1 MLKPVPT
8 IPAKRRNSMPQP
20 EIDPAPI
27 EAELAAI
34 SELEHRIRVAH
45 RSGDLTEA
53 TRLEADRYP
62 RAFATVQSGPYALLT
77 PLSGY
82 GRVALSRKEDAEVV
96 TLPVDY
102 WDLAYFR
109 DQYASLR
116 TGSILSD
123 FIQRHAAIW
132 VQLPGDVPD
141 PGRQADA
148 VIINPGSDPAGPV
161 FIRIEYA
168 DDPTE

>member
-1 MLKPVPT
+1 MSL
-8 IPAKRRNSMPQP
+8 P

-34 SELEHRIRVAH
+34 SELESQIRLAN
-45 RSGDLTEA
+45 RTGDVTEA
-53 TRLEADRYP
+53 TRLEAIRYS
-62 RAFATVQSGPYALLT
+62 RAFATVRSGPYTLLT
-77 PLSGY
+77 PLSVY
-82 GRVALSRKEDAEVV
+82 GRDALTHSHDTEVV

-109 DQYASLR
+109 DQYASSFR

-123 FIQRHAAIW
+123 FIRHHAAVW
-132 VQLPGDVPD
+132 VQLPENVPD
-141 PGRQADA
+141 PSRLTDTI
-148 VIINPGSDPAGPV
+148 VINPGSDPAGSV

-168 DDPTE
+168 DDQTQ